1 MWYKTVV
8 AARGLPGVVVL
19 HLASLKADQR
29 GSALVPDLAFLPKM
43 VEGLVTAPTKRNP
56 VLDPL
61 ARSTTVQLISSGR
74 AGPRG
79 ALVRPLEARL
89 YPGLQVSPCYLTT
102 LTAFAVSIGSQGLEQ
117 HRHC

>member
-1 MWYKTVV
+1 M
-8 AARGLPGVVVL
+8 ARGLPGVVVP
-19 HLASLKADQR
+19 HHASLKADQR

-61 ARSTTVQLISSGR
+61 ARSTTVRSISSGR

-79 ALVRPLEARL
+79 ALVQPLAETA
-89 YPGLQVSPCYLTT
+89 SP
-102 LTAFAVSIGSQGLEQ
+102 AE
-117 HRHC
+117 